1 MRLRDILL
9 AVAVMA
15 VWGTNFVVIH
25 EALAVLPPLLFAA
38 LRFTLAFA
46 PAALFVK
53 KPPVPWAQLI
63 LYGLLIGVG
72 QFGVL
77 FIAMDG
83 QITPGLA
90 SLVVQ
95 MQVFMT
101 IGLSVWL
108 TGERLKAMQIAALLL
123 AAGGIGVIA
132 LHIEGD
138 TTILGLLLVLFA
150 AASWA
155 AGNMVARRK
164 GDADMLG
171 YIVWSSLAPAPVL
184 LILALAAEGPGTVIA
199 GVEAAGPGAWA
210 AIAWQAVGNTLFG
223 YGVWA
228 TLLARY
234 PAATIA
240 PFALLVPVFGIGAS
254 VILLGEPLPMW
265 KLIASGMVIAGL
277 AVGFVDTKKLAR
289 RLSRGQQG

>member
-1 MRLRDILL
+1 M
-9 AVAVMA
+9 
-15 VWGTNFVVIH
+15 
-25 EALAVLPPLLFAA
+25 
-38 LRFTLAFA
+38 
-46 PAALFVK
+46 K
-53 KPPVPWAQLI
+53 KPPVPWTQLI

-72 QFGVL
+72 QFGLL

-95 MQVFMT
+95 MQVFIT
-101 IGLSVWL
+101 IALSVWL
-108 TGERLKAMQIAALLL
+108 TGERLKVTQIAALLL

-155 AGNMVARRK
+155 AGNMVARRE

-184 LILALAAEGPGTVIA
+184 LILALIAEGPNAVIA
-199 GVEAAGPGAWA
+199 GIANAGIGAWA

-240 PFALLVPVFGIGAS
+240 PFALLVPIFGIGTS
-254 VILLGEPLPMW
+254 VILLGEPLPFW
-265 KLIASGMVIAGL
+265 KLAASAMVIAGL
-277 AVGFVDTKKLAR
+277 AVGLIDTKKLAR